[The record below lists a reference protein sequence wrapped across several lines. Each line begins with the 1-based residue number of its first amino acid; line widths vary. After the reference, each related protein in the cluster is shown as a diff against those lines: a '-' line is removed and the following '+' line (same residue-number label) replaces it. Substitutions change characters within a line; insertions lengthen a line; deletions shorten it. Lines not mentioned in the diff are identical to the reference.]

1 MKLKAL
7 GEFKLIERISEQ
19 AGKGEG
25 VHRGI
30 GDDAAVLN
38 LPEGHQ
44 LLTSTDLLIEGV
56 HFRHDWTGCKA
67 LGHKAVAVNLRDSE
81 ETHPWLRYH

>member
-1 MKLKAL
+1 MPLKLKDL
-7 GEFKLIERISEQ
+7 GEFKLIDRIREQ

-38 LPEGHQ
+38 LP
-44 LLTSTDLLIEGV
+44 
-56 HFRHDWTGCKA
+56 
-67 LGHKAVAVNLRDSE
+67 
-81 ETHPWLRYH
+81 